1 MDDEGIRGSEGGD
14 GLGKGKVKHIDDDRI
29 RDNRRRMVVRGSVN
43 IVFVGKSIGGIHL
56 RTRSD
61 DPFNIEI
68 LEEEQPTS
76 LSVREFLRVL
86 DIR

>member
-1 MDDEGIRGSEGGD
+1 
-14 GLGKGKVKHIDDDRI
+14 
-29 RDNRRRMVVRGSVN
+29 MVVRRSIN

-61 DPFNIEI
+61 DPFNVEI

-76 LSVREFLRVL
+76 LSTREFLRIL